1 MFTSKGLSM
10 KQLKGYILCILFFLF
25 AFAGKVSA
33 KDYFVSA
40 VYSEENN
47 QLPSSANC
55 VCTDS
60 VGFVWI
66 GTQDGLVRY
75 DGYEFKTYKADPLLY
90 HTAISNN
97 IIDIKP
103 LPCNRL
109 ALLVLGG
116 QTFVFDISRN
126 KFHLYP
132 DPQDNVGDDY
142 IYIDRIEV
150 CKDSLYMCSSEDRCL
165 VLGSDTVASPRF
177 NSSGIVSD
185 VKNSNVSYNVSWV
198 IDNGALVKLVH
209 LNDYVSLNKI
219 SGKKIIHG
227 YSKVD
232 DVHSLLPLDKS
243 YDYVLGNEDK
253 QVVFKKGDETLY
265 LNKNGSLQKEP
276 VDFHKIRVIKQGK
289 DGDLYLGGKNNLFH
303 LVPNG
308 KSFNVLTY
316 KTRKDAQISDILVD
330 SNGRIWVGTE
340 NDGLYLLNS
349 DGTFMT
355 MHDEWKSSYPPRFV
369 SINCLF
375 EDRNGIIWVG
385 STDGVTLFSSEQ
397 KDYKNVRF
405 FFYNSETTNLIY
417 SHITDITED
426 ANGELWFT
434 SIGGGLYHCSSD
446 RFLGEPLELQ
456 KFETQQTEVLLS
468 VVSVDSISLAIL
480 SPNSLLRVN
489 TRTGE
494 CVEFMMDV
502 IKGASF
508 RNRTISFNSKYVLV
522 PSSVGYLE
530 VDLQNINRNSLTPNY
545 VITGIVSNNNEV
557 DFDDNTICLSKSNNS
572 FTINYSDLLFGLT
585 KYKYRLKGLNKK
597 YTYTLLPQAT
607 FTNVPHGD
615 YVFELGSDNSDV
627 VKQIK
632 VTVLPSWYETIW
644 AKVLFVL
651 LALGLVWFAIRSY
664 LIYYKK
670 MTRRK
675 MDEHLNQMKLNFFTD
690 ISHEIRTPLTLI
702 SAPIESLISRKS
714 FAPEDEKLLEVIKA
728 NSERMKSMVNELLD
742 YSRLES
748 DHFENNIIGQSLQPI
763 LKRVSKLFLQE
774 AEKNSISFI
783 VDDQTN
789 GEACDIDARQIE
801 TALINLL
808 SNAFKFTPRHGEIKL
823 SAYFADNKT
832 VVSVYD
838 SGKSLTEFEKD
849 SMFQRFFTTGDRE
862 NSSGIGLSIVKRIVS
877 NLSGSLDVLSEEG
890 KGVNV
895 VISLPRYA
903 SNYSGTTN
911 AVKKTDAEQKRN
923 TTLLIL
929 EDNKDL
935 REFLVSSLEPSYNI
949 MCGENGVV
957 GLELIETNIPDLILS
972 DIIMPEMDGV
982 KFAEKVKS
990 NSNFSHIPVV
1000 LLTAK
1005 DDIQTKIQTLE
1016 IGITDYITK
1025 PFSIEYLQAR
1035 IHNILDEREM
1045 LKKHFR
1051 GIIVEDEQEVEN
1063 EDASIVEAK
1072 TIADKIN
1079 ELMSD
1084 EDLNVD
1090 VLCSAMNLSRLSFTS
1105 KCKTLFG
1112 LTPVE
1117 LVRDMRMKKA
1127 KELLK
1132 TTDMSIQEISYAVGI
1147 SDQRYFARI
1156 FKQLFGMTASEF
1168 RERQ

>member
-1 MFTSKGLSM
+1 M
-10 KQLKGYILCILFFLF
+10 KQMEGYIICILFFLF
-25 AFAGKVSA
+25 AFARTVSA

-60 VGFVWI
+60 VGFVWV

-75 DGYEFKTYKADPLLY
+75 DGYEFKTYKANPLLY

-97 IIDIKP
+97 VTDIKP
-103 LPCNRL
+103 LPNNRL

-116 QTFVFDISRN
+116 QTFVFDINRN
-126 KFHLYP
+126 HFYLYP

-142 IYIDRIEV
+142 IYIERIEV
-150 CKDSLYMCSSEDRCL
+150 KNDSLYMCSSEDRCL
-165 VLGSDTVASPRF
+165 VLGYDTVAYSRLNSPD
-177 NSSGIVSD
+177 IVSD
-185 VKNSNVSYNVSWV
+185 KDKSNMSEHVSWV

-209 LNDYVSLNKI
+209 LNDYVTLNKI
-219 SGKKIIHG
+219 SSKKIIHG

-232 DVHSLLPLDKS
+232 DIHSLLPLEKS
-243 YDYVLGNEDK
+243 FDYVLSNEDK
-253 QVVFKKGDETLY
+253 QIVFKKGDETFY
-265 LNKNGSLQKEP
+265 LSKNGSLQKDP
-276 VDFHKIRVIKQGK
+276 IDFHRIKVIKKGK

-303 LVPNG
+303 LIPKGNAF
-308 KSFNVLTY
+308 KVLTY
-316 KTRKDAQISDILVD
+316 RTQKDAQVSDILVD
-330 SNGRIWVGTE
+330 SHGRVWVGTE
-340 NDGLYLLNS
+340 NDGLYLLNA

-369 SINCLF
+369 SINCLY
-375 EDRNGIIWVG
+375 EDSKGVIWVG
-385 STDGVTLFSSEQ
+385 STDGVTMFSSEQ
-397 KDYKNVRF
+397 NDYKSIRF

-417 SHITDITED
+417 SHITDIAED
-426 ANGELWFT
+426 SNGEIWFT

-456 KFETQQTEVLLS
+456 KFETPQTEVLLS
-468 VVSVDSISLAIL
+468 VVPVGSSSLAIL
-480 SPNSLLRVN
+480 SPNSLLRVD
-489 TRTGE
+489 TKSGE
-494 CVEFMMDV
+494 CDEFMMDV

-508 RNRTISFNSKYVLV
+508 RNRQISFHNNNVLI

-530 VDLQNINRNSLTPNY
+530 VDLQNINRNNLTPNY
-545 VITGIVSNNNEV
+545 VITGIVSNNKEV
-557 DFDDNTICLSKSNNS
+557 DFEENTIYLTKANNS
-572 FTINYSDLLFGLT
+572 FTINYSDLLFGLS

-615 YVFELGSDNSDV
+615 YVFELSSDNCDI
-627 VKQIK
+627 VKTIK
-632 VTVLPSWYETIW
+632 VKILPSWYETIW
-644 AKVLFVL
+644 ARVLFVL
-651 LALGLVWFAIRSY
+651 IALGAVWFAIRSY
-664 LIYYKK
+664 LIYYKRSTKKK
-670 MTRRK
+670 ME
-675 MDEHLNQMKLNFFTD
+675 DHLNQMKLNFFTD

-702 SAPIESLISRKS
+702 SAPIESLLSRKS
-714 FAPEDEKLLEVIKA
+714 FGPEEEKMLEVIKA

-774 AEKNSISFI
+774 ADRNSINFI
-783 VDDQTN
+783 VDDRTN
-789 GEACDIDARQIE
+789 GESCDIDARQIE
-801 TALINLL
+801 TAIINLL
-808 SNAFKFTPRHGEIKL
+808 SNAFKFTPKHGEIKL
-823 SAYFADNKT
+823 SACFDGDKT
-832 VVSVYD
+832 VISVYD
-838 SGKSLTEFEKD
+838 SGKSLGESEKE
-849 SMFQRFFTTGDRE
+849 SMFQRFFTTGERE
-862 NSSGIGLSIVKRIVS
+862 NSSGIGLNIVKRIAT
-877 NLSGSLDVLSEEG
+877 NLSGSVDVVSEEG
-890 KGVNV
+890 KGVNII
-895 VISLPRYA
+895 ISLPRYA
-903 SNYSGTTN
+903 SDYSRTSNNSKIVSSVHDKG
-911 AVKKTDAEQKRN
+911 

-935 REFLVSSLEPSYNI
+935 REFLIGSLEPFYNI
-949 MCGENGVV
+949 LSGENGVA
-957 GLELIETNIPDLILS
+957 GLELIQNSIPDLILS

-990 NSNFSHIPVV
+990 DSNYSHIPLV

-1005 DDIQTKIQTLE
+1005 DDMQTKIDTLG
-1016 IGITDYITK
+1016 IGVTDYITK

-1035 IHNILDEREM
+1035 IQNILNEREM

-1051 GIIVEDEQEVEN
+1051 GIIVEDEQEAEN

-1090 VLCSAMNLSRLSFTS
+1090 VLCSAMNLSRLAFTS

-1156 FKQLFGMTASEF
+1156 FKQLFGVTATKF
-1168 RERQ
+1168 REEQ